1 MKFKREEI
9 SRKKIILSFLLAFV
23 ILYLITSNI
32 DIDLLLSYLKNINR
46 VLYISGFVAFY
57 LSVFVRGVRWKYLL
71 DRVSIPLSLLTNLKV
86 YFISWFFNCIFPAKM
101 GDIYRGYYVKSHF
114 SKIIGRIFLERVV
127 DVSTLIFL
135 VVFTS
140 FLYLKKIPHTLSR
153 TMELGVLLSIA
164 AILAIIAIRRV
175 SLSRRFFAAF
185 KEGASV
191 NRGDIPVILA
201 LSFLIWILE
210 STRLFFVAHATG
222 IKLSFGVAI
231 FIALAA
237 SLLTAFPTPAGL
249 GAVELGIAG
258 LLILFGVEKEPAISI
273 ALLDR
278 LISYWSILVFG
289 GVLYALKGK

>member
-1 MKFKREEI
+1 MNFQREKI
-9 SRKKIILSFLLAFV
+9 PRKKIVFSFLLAFV
-23 ILYLITSNI
+23 ILYLIISNI
-32 DIDLLLSYLKNINR
+32 SVDLLLSYLKNVNL
-46 VLYISGFVAFY
+46 VLYVSGFVAFY

-71 DRVSIPLSLLTNLKV
+71 DRVNIPLTLWTNLKV
-86 YFISWFFNCIFPAKM
+86 YFLSWFFNCIFPAKM

-135 VVFTS
+135 VVLTS
-140 FLYLKKIPHTLSR
+140 FLYLKKIPHILSR
-153 TMELGVLLSIA
+153 PMEIGILLSIA

-175 SLSRRFFAAF
+175 SLSRRFFVAF
-185 KEGASV
+185 KEGASI
-191 NRGDIPVILA
+191 NRREIPVILA

-210 STRLFFVAHATG
+210 SARLFFVADATG
-222 IKLSFGVAI
+222 IELSFGVAI

-249 GAVELGIAG
+249 GAVEFGIAG
-258 LLILFGVEKEPAISI
+258 LLILFGIEKEVAISI

-289 GVLYALKGK
+289 GILYAFKGK